1 MSRSEPT
8 NGPLTPE
15 EVKEALDRLSGA
27 QWKAASSLARLCA
40 LGLSDLTPDDLLT
53 EAVVKLLSGE
63 RVWQRG
69 VEALVALK
77 MIMRSIASNAR
88 KKAINGPIDQYA
100 TVDLGAGEVEE
111 DAPPGV
117 PAIEPR
123 TPAKIVEARSE
134 LQYIESLVAGDGDV
148 EQVAT
153 AWALGLRG
161 QEAAEELG
169 FDAKRYDAARKR
181 LLAKLAALGR

>member
-8 NGPLTPE
+8 NGPLTTD

-27 QWKAASSLARLCA
+27 QWKAASNFARLCA
-40 LGLSDLTPDDLLT
+40 LGLSDMTGDDLLR

-63 RVWQRG
+63 RVWQHG
-69 VEALVALK
+69 VPALVALK
-77 MIMRSIASNAR
+77 MIMRSIASNER
-88 KKAINGPIDQYA
+88 KKALNGPIDQYA
-100 TVDLGAGEVEE
+100 AVDVGAGEVEE

-117 PAIEPR
+117 RAIDPR
-123 TPAKIVEARSE
+123 TPAAIVEARSE
-134 LQYIESLVAGDGDV
+134 LACIESLVAGDEDV
-148 EQVAT
+148 EQVVT

-181 LLAKLAALGR
+181 LLTKLASLKR

>member
-15 EVKEALDRLSGA
+15 EVQEALDRLSGA

-40 LGLSDLTPDDLLT
+40 LGLSDMTPDDLLT

-69 VEALVALK
+69 VEALIALK

-100 TVDLGAGEVEE
+100 TVDVGAGEAEE
-111 DAPPGV
+111 DAPLGV
-117 PAIEPR
+117 PAIDPR
-123 TPAKIVEARSE
+123 TPAAIIEARSE
-134 LQYIESLVAGDGDV
+134 LAYIESLVAGDEDV

-153 AWALGLRG
+153 AWALELRG

-181 LLAKLAALGR
+181 LMTKLASLKR